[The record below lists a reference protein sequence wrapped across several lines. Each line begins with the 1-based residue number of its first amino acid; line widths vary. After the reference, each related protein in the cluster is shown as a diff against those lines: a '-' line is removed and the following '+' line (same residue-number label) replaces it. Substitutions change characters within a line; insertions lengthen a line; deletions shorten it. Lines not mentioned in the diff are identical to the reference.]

1 MAFGFAA
8 YVSRCWL
15 PVTAQ
20 DWLPGAGQALLGR
33 LSPAGLRQKV
43 FNSRHVRW
51 PPFPSFLAQ
60 SRSLSELVNTAVREA
75 LAEDAED
82 LAAFEER
89 AGEPLVSFQDMLK
102 RLKADGRL

>member
-1 MAFGFAA
+1 MATSFKRSTV
-8 YVSRCWL
+8 YL
-15 PVTAQ
+15 DPV
-20 DWLPGAGQALLGR
+20 LHKALR
-33 LSPAGLRQKV
+33 LKSV
-43 FNSRHVRW
+43 ET
-51 PPFPSFLAQ
+51 

-82 LAAFEER
+82 LAAFDER